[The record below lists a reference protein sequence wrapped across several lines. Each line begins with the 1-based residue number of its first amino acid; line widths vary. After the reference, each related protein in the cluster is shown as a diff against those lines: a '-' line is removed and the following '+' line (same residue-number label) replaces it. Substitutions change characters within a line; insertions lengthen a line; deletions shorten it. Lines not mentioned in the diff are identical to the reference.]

1 MKKTFLILFFSIQ
14 FSVFA
19 QVGIGTDVPH
29 SSAILDVAA
38 IDKGIIFPKMSSAQ
52 RAAIVSPAAGLYV
65 FDTNTN
71 SLWIYNGST
80 WANTVAEASYGDIK
94 SGFQGS
100 DHSGWIK
107 LDGRTVST
115 LTVSQKNVAA
125 SLGFTTNLPNATDSY
140 PVQKTGT
147 LGSLV
152 GSNTKTIS
160 QANLPSVTF
169 TGSTTGGDHAHTAS
183 GSFTRPR
190 GDQTWSN
197 GGGSSWWGWTNGV
210 TQSVSVTVNSSSHT
224 HGVNVNS
231 GGSNTP
237 MDIQPRGMVVNMFV
251 YLGQ

>member
-1 MKKTFLILFFSIQ
+1 MLISFNCAA
-14 FSVFA
+14 FA
-19 QVGIGTDVPH
+19 QVGIGTQTPH

-38 IDKGIIFPKMSSAQ
+38 TDKGILFPKMTSAQ
-52 RAAIVSPAAGLYV
+52 RTAIASPAAGLYV

-107 LDGRTVST
+107 LDGRLVST

-125 SLGFTTNLPNATDSY
+125 SLGFNTSLPNATDSY

-160 QANLPSVTF
+160 QANLPSVNF
-169 TGSTTGGDHAHTAS
+169 SGSTTGGDHAHTAY
-183 GSFTRPR
+183 GSFSRPR
-190 GDQTWSN
+190 GDQSWSN
-197 GGGSSWWGWTNGV
+197 GGGSSWWGWSNGV

-224 HGVNVNS
+224 HGVNVSS

-237 MDIQPRGMVVNMFV
+237 IDIQPRGMVVNMFV